1 MILIC
6 VFSVLDWLQVV
17 LDRKSS
23 QEHHFNA
30 RVPQGSTLGPAL
42 FLLYIND
49 LPDHVICHIAIYDD
63 DTTPDSKGSHLSV
76 FWQ

>member
-23 QEHHFNA
+23 QEHPFNA
-30 RVPQGSTLGPAL
+30 RVPQGFTFGLAL
-42 FLLYIND
+42 FLLYISD

-63 DTTPDSKGSHLSV
+63 DTTLDSKGSHLSA